1 MRKRCES
8 YILIR
13 FSSSKE
19 GGWEREREGGR
30 ERERGERE
38 YVFSVRQRFRRR
50 VRPRRPLLTCP
61 DADDDGCGCHKNG
74 CLNKNATLAPFPHL
88 EQVFCLLEPRPFS
101 SCRSTKGLVSR
112 RQKTCSRF
120 AKGARVL
127 HFHLSKISGSSRRFI
142 IRSTKIVVFSQDE
155 D

>member
-1 MRKRCES
+1 MQC
-8 YILIR
+8 
-13 FSSSKE
+13 FSTTSSLPIPIPAA
-19 GGWEREREGGR
+19 ERESEYSPSA
-30 ERERGERE
+30 ERESE
-38 YVFSVRQRFRRR
+38 YSLSASVSVAAAVAAAVAGRDVR
-50 VRPRRPLLTCP
+50 VAAVALLTCP

-74 CLNKNATLAPFPHL
+74 CQNKNATLAPFPHL

-127 HFHLSKISGSSRRFI
+127 HSSLDLPKRN
-142 IRSTKIVVFSQDE
+142 
-155 D
+155 